1 LKKLI
6 YISCLLSFALSSCD
20 LDDFMFNASQDISEY
35 KLDDYEGEVEIEVGP
50 AYDIDEDKV
59 HLFKLPKTT
68 ERDFDLWA
76 VYIGDTSHIRT
87 DSVIVYCHGN
97 RDHMDFYWPR
107 AKLLANTGGK
117 NRYGVLM
124 MDYQGFGLSGGE
136 SSEIGMREDV
146 EEALAWLSS
155 KGLRDA
161 RTIIYGFS
169 LGGNPA
175 VYHAANNTTLNPS
188 ILILESTFASLE
200 VLAQDGSGL
209 AIPGE
214 MLANAKYDLAEQI
227 KSVYQPFLHFH
238 GVDDSFLPMK
248 SHGDVIHKNYAGTRS
263 EYIQVEG
270 AEHGDL
276 PYVMGYEAYLESI
289 FEFISGS

>member
-1 LKKLI
+1 
-6 YISCLLSFALSSCD
+6 
-20 LDDFMFNASQDISEY
+20 MFNANQDITEY
-35 KLDDYEGEVEIEVGP
+35 KLDAYEGEVEIEVGSS
-50 AYDIDEDKV
+50 YDIYEDKV
-59 HLFKLPKTT
+59 LVFKLPKTT
-68 ERDFDLWA
+68 DRDFDLWA
-76 VYIGDTSHIRT
+76 VYIGDTAQIRNDT
-87 DSVIVYCHGN
+87 VIMYCHGN

-124 MDYQGFGLSGGE
+124 IDYQGFGLSGGE
-136 SSEIGMREDV
+136 SSEIGMQEDV

-161 RTIIYGFS
+161 RTIMYGFS

-175 VYHAANNTTLNPS
+175 VYHAANNTALNPS

-209 AIPGE
+209 AIPEE

-227 KSVYQPFLHFH
+227 KAVYQPFLHFH
-238 GVDDSFLPMK
+238 GKDDNFLPMK
-248 SHGDVIHKNYAGTRS
+248 SHGDVIHKNYVGIRS
-263 EYIQVEG
+263 EYIQVE
-270 AEHGDL
+270 AADHGDL
-276 PYVMGYEAYLESI
+276 PYVMGYDSYLMSI
-289 FEFISGS
+289 LEFIGGS